1 MAVFTTIAAGVSMA
15 AAVGQGVGSAV
26 QASKLKKN
34 QKRAERAASM
44 AMAQARQA
52 LTRNVQEEQRIRT
65 MAFDTALE
73 RQQAQTAQAVQ
84 ALQGAG
90 ARGVL
95 GGIQAVQAQA
105 MLGEREILS
114 GLEAREDAREQA
126 ILEQEQAN
134 ISAGIELDKA
144 EAEGAASAAAQ
155 AATAR
160 AQAIGSAM
168 SGFGSAAAK
177 ATDLAGLYDTTA
189 SQRLGSEVFG
199 LGDEQ
204 LFGNLLGASYKD
216 LSDVELLEGLQ
227 ALPAGTLRGE
237 LRNMRRTNT
246 LLK

>member
-1 MAVFTTIAAGVSMA
+1 MPGFTAVATGISMA
-15 AAVGQGVGSAV
+15 ASLGQGAGSAA
-26 QASKLKKN
+26 QAAKFKKD
-34 QKRAERAASM
+34 QKRAERAAAA
-44 AMAQARQA
+44 AMAQARQQ

-84 ALQGAG
+84 ALQETG

-105 MLGEREILS
+105 MVGERELLS

-134 ISAGIELDKA
+134 ISANIELDLA

-177 ATDLAGLYDTTA
+177 ATDFAGLYDTTA
-189 SQRLGSEVFG
+189 SQRLGSELFG
-199 LGDEQ
+199 LKDEQ
-204 LFGNLLGASYKD
+204 AFANLLGDSYKN
-216 LSDVELLEGLQ
+216 LSDVQLLEGLQ

-237 LRNMRRTNT
+237 LRNMRRTNR
-246 LLK
+246 LLR